1 MVSLFA
7 SRSKVPAGR
16 TFDATS
22 ARGGCEI
29 APAKTALVC
38 IEFQNEFATEGGKLH
53 GAVKDVMVETQVRA
67 TALRTILAFAS
78 LMPYRCPLARR
89 C

>member
-16 TFDATS
+16 SFAAAT
-22 ARGGCEI
+22 AKGGCEV
-29 APAKTALVC
+29 APSKTALVC

-53 GAVKDVMVETQVRA
+53 GAVKDVMAETQVRA
-67 TALRTILAFAS
+67 TALRTILALAS
-78 LMPYRCPLARR
+78 LLLYRCPLARR